1 MSGIEIYDI
10 GTWQRSKDLVEVSE
24 RVALNVGVNVGQA
37 AAEVRAQHR
46 EQWLYAQN
54 VNLGPIQL
62 FL

>member
-1 MSGIEIYDI
+1 LE
-10 GTWQRSKDLVEVSE
+10 DLVEVSE

>member
-1 MSGIEIYDI
+1 LE
-10 GTWQRSKDLVEVSE
+10 DLVEVSE

-46 EQWLYAQN
+46 EQWLQAQN
-54 VNLGPIQL
+54 INLGSIQL